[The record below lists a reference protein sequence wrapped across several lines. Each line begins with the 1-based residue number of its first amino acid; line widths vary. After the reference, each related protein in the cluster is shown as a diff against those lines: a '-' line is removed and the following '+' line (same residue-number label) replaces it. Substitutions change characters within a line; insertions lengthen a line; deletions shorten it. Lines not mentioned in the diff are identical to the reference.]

1 MHLDIRPF
9 TGDTSANTDS
19 SDSRTTSFME
29 SLRARVAAEDAKQQ
43 QKWDKLIRPVA
54 VKRKPMTPGNPHWL
68 EGRKPAAPAAAPKA
82 AKPAHPFGSAKRK
95 RAFETTKTEKNI

>member
-1 MHLDIRPF
+1 
-9 TGDTSANTDS
+9 
-19 SDSRTTSFME
+19 ME

-43 QKWDKLIRPVA
+43 QKWDKVIRPVA